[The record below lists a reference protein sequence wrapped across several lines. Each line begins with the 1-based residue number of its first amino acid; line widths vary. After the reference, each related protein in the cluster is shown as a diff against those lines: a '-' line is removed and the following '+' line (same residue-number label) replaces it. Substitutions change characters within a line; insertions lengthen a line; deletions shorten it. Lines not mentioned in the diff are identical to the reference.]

1 MPYCLL
7 QPYLYRYDRPAA
19 RSTYVGSGAYTAHW
33 TGDVASTWQ
42 DLRWSIPAMLR
53 SGLAGIP
60 FVGAPRTPG
69 PPCMPAVCRAGRA
82 CLPKGYLPMVMM
94 TQWVMMM

>member
-1 MPYCLL
+1 MLVCG
-7 QPYLYRYDRPAA
+7 
-19 RSTYVGSGAYTAHW
+19 RSTYIGSGAYTAHW

-60 FVGAPRTPG
+60 FVGAGMSQPG
-69 PPCMPAVCRAGRA
+69 VALALHDIVQPSRSCTGLDLDAATVTFFSLPCT
-82 CLPKGYLPMVMM
+82 Y
-94 TQWVMMM
+94 